1 MADPADEKPRLSDAE
16 MLAKFK
22 NAKKR
27 PACSETLGM
36 ELMSVDQENMS
47 LRMSFNIGEQ
57 FSNPTGAI
65 QGGFL
70 TAMLDEAMSVC
81 CIIASNVTM
90 TAPTLELKTSYFRP
104 LFPGHA
110 EAEARILRRGKSI
123 AFMEAE
129 LFDPEGRVVAKASA
143 TAAPKPFKRL

>member
-1 MADPADEKPRLSDAE
+1 MQLLEV
-16 MLAKFK
+16 
-22 NAKKR
+22 N
-27 PACSETLGM
+27 
-36 ELMSVDQENMS
+36 QEAMT
-47 LRMSFNIGEQ
+47 LRMAFDIGPN

-81 CIIASNVTM
+81 CIISSNVTM

-104 LFPGHA
+104 LFPGRA
-110 EAEARILRRGKSI
+110 EAVARILRFGKSI

-129 LFDPEGRVVAKASA
+129 LFDPEGRLVAKASA
-143 TAAPKPFKRL
+143 TAAPKPFKRF

>member
-1 MADPADEKPRLSDAE
+1 MEVLALNQDEMTL
-16 MLAKFK
+16 
-22 NAKKR
+22 
-27 PACSETLGM
+27 TLGFDV
-36 ELMSVDQENMS
+36 SPS
-47 LRMSFNIGEQ
+47 

-104 LFPGHA
+104 LFPGPA
-110 EAEARILRRGKSI
+110 KANARILKFGKSI

-129 LFDPEGRVVAKASA
+129 LLDPEGRVVAKASA

>member
-1 MADPADEKPRLSDAE
+1 MQFDV
-16 MLAKFK
+16 
-22 NAKKR
+22 
-27 PACSETLGM
+27 SEA
-36 ELMSVDQENMS
+36 
-47 LRMSFNIGEQ
+47 

-81 CIIASNVTM
+81 CIIASNITM

-104 LFPGHA
+104 LFPGRA
-110 EAEARILRRGKSI
+110 EAKARILKFGKSI

-143 TAAPKPFKRL
+143 TAAPKPFKRF

>member
-1 MADPADEKPRLSDAE
+1 MSDEKAAPERLSDEE
-16 MLAKFK
+16 MLAKFR

-27 PACSETLGM
+27 PACSDTLGM
-36 ELMSVDQENMS
+36 ELLSVDQEAMS
-47 LRMSFNIGEQ
+47 LRMAFNIGEQ

-104 LFPGHA
+104 LFPGRA
-110 EAEARILRRGKSI
+110 EASARILKLGKSI

-129 LFDPEGRVVAKASA
+129 LFDPEGRTVAKASA
-143 TAAPKPFKRL
+143 TAAPKPFKRF